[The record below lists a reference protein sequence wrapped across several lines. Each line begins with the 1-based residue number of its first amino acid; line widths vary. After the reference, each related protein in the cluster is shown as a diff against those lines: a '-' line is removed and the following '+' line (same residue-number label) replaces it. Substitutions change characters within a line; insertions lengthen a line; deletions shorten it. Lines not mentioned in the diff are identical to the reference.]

1 MLDDFRLRV
10 FEKVCITL
18 SFTLAARELGVSQP
32 AISQNIAEL
41 EGALGVK
48 LFERKGGRVLLT
60 SQGKVFREYSEQ
72 ILHWYDAA
80 NLAFSNTNPKPM
92 ELTLDSGKVIKI
104 WSWADDIH
112 LKLKSD

>member
-32 AISQNIAEL
+32 ALSQNIAEL

-48 LFERKGGRVLLT
+48 
-60 SQGKVFREYSEQ
+60 
-72 ILHWYDAA
+72 
-80 NLAFSNTNPKPM
+80 
-92 ELTLDSGKVIKI
+92 TL
-104 WSWADDIH
+104 
-112 LKLKSD
+112 